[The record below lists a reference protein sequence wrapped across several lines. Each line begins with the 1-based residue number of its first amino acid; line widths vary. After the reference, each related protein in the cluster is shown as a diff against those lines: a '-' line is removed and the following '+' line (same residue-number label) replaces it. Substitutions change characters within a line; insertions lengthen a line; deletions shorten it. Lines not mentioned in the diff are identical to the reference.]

1 MQLLIH
7 RASALTLLED
17 EQKFKLGGVLTAIIS
32 HFECQLIGNKISFTP
47 CSIHILLIS
56 NKFHKFWM
64 SCAFRRQ
71 YTKNEPK
78 LGKTQAGR
86 PSTSTYPAIFSIQEQ
101 SDTQSIYWAICMIT
115 FLYLCFHMLVFE
127 CSTAISMMPKRKL
140 HHSLFSEFHNLR
152 LSIYDLNMLGMLAL
166 SLVLCY
172 A

>member
-7 RASALTLLED
+7 RASALPLLED

-32 HFECQLIGNKISFTP
+32 HFDRQLLGNEMSFIP

-71 YTKNEPK
+71 YTKNVPK

-86 PSTSTYPAIFSIQEQ
+86 PGTSTHCDMSLIQEW
-101 SDTQSIYWAICMIT
+101 SDILTLPLNHGFQVGLIKWTERPSTWIEGPT
-115 FLYLCFHMLVFE
+115 
-127 CSTAISMMPKRKL
+127 CSTYRDFFGPEHHYGL
-140 HHSLFSEFHNLR
+140 HCDNPCFWGQESFS
-152 LSIYDLNMLGMLAL
+152 
-166 SLVLCY
+166 
-172 A
+172 